1 MKKII
6 ILIVISLL
14 FITGCYDNVELNKLS
29 IISGI
34 GIDYIDNEYVLT
46 YEIYN
51 DNKSENT
58 GELISDTITGKGST
72 ISEAFNNAN
81 LKTSKKDFFAH
92 LKLVIISEN
101 LINGHFKEIN
111 DYLIRDTDI
120 REEFYLVV
128 SNGNSPEEIL
138 KHTSTKHPVASEYI
152 VKLLNNEKYNN
163 SLPTKEI
170 YQKILSKLIGG
181 QTDIIL
187 NSISII
193 DDHLSLSNSYMFKGY
208 NMLTKLDKHNSS
220 LYTLLAFNNTGIS
233 YQKEYDNNLFIIN
246 ICNTKTNI
254 DVESSSIKLK
264 VDLEAKV
271 LENNPNL
278 NLKDTDTYNML
289 NNDFSTIIKDDIYN
303 FIKMIQ
309 SKKSDVLGFQE
320 LYYKSKNKDNK
331 KLWETADIEVDINL
345 KINYKGFIFEVENE
359 K

>member
-6 ILIVISLL
+6 ILIITSLF

-29 IISGI
+29 IIAGI
-34 GIDYIDNEYVLT
+34 GIDYVDNEYLLT

-58 GELISDTITGKGST
+58 GELISDTITGKGNT

-81 LKTSKKDFFAH
+81 MKTSKKDFFAH
-92 LKLVIISEN
+92 LKLVIVSEN

-128 SNGNSPEEIL
+128 ANNNTPEEIL
-138 KHTSTKHPVASEYI
+138 SHTSVKHPVASEYI
-152 VKLLNNEKYNN
+152 VKLLSNEKYNN

-181 QTDIIL
+181 KTDIVL
-187 NSISII
+187 NSVSII

-208 NMLTKLDKHNSS
+208 DMLKKLDVHSSS
-220 LYTLLAFNNTGIS
+220 LYTLLALNNEGIS
-233 YQKEYDNNLFIIN
+233 YQKEYNEKIFVIN
-246 ICNTKTNI
+246 ICDVKTKI
-254 DVESSSIKLK
+254 DVNSSKILLNL
-264 VDLEAKV
+264 DLEARI
-271 LENNPNL
+271 LENNSNL
-278 NLKDTDTYNML
+278 NLKDIDTYNML
-289 NNDFSTIIKDDIYN
+289 NDDFEIIIKDDIYN

-309 SKKSDVLGFQE
+309 SNKSDILGLQD
-320 LYYKSKNKDNK
+320 LYYKSNNKDNK
-331 KLWETADIEVDINL
+331 KLWETAEIDVNVNL

-359 K
+359 